1 MAQVKDDHK
10 KNSFYLLEQG
20 KPNDTSEDVE
30 NQPEEKGSDG
40 HSLGVKH
47 PTTYLES
54 LFHLIKGNIG
64 SGVFAMGDAFKNAG
78 LLLAPVLTI
87 FLGFVCIYGNHV
99 LINCSKELGR
109 RRKMRQYPTFPDT
122 MEWSFQTGPKCF
134 QRFSHTIRFL
144 VSLFN
149 IMAQL
154 GFCSVYFVFI
164 SSTLHTI
171 LKRHGYL
178 VDVHI
183 LMAII
188 LIPMVST
195 AMVRNLKFLV
205 PFSVLANILTGAGVC
220 LTMYISM
227 HDLPPIT
234 SRNAVGS
241 ISTIPLFF
249 GTVIYCFEGIGLVL
263 PLQSEMKN
271 PDKFGSRFGVLNVG
285 MTIVGCALLWVG
297 FVGYLKYGEDV
308 AGSLTLNLPKNSLFS
323 EVVQLTI
330 AIGLLFSY
338 ALQFHVAVTFVWPDY
353 NRKYGPFKHPVLA
366 ECGIRLGM
374 ALITFVAAEVV
385 PKLGLFISLLGSVS
399 STALALVFPPLC
411 DLALHWDT
419 S

>member
-1 MAQVKDDHK
+1 MLCPLV
-10 KNSFYLLEQG
+10 Y
-20 KPNDTSEDVE
+20 
-30 NQPEEKGSDG
+30 
-40 HSLGVKH
+40 
-47 PTTYLES
+47 
-54 LFHLIKGNIG
+54 
-64 SGVFAMGDAFKNAG
+64 FAPGGAAALQIIIVSKRLHN
-78 LLLAPVLTI
+78 
-87 FLGFVCIYGNHV
+87 
-99 LINCSKELGR
+99 INCNYETDSQNG
-109 RRKMRQYPTFPDT
+109 TD
-122 MEWSFQTGPKCF
+122 
-134 QRFSHTIRFL
+134 
-144 VSLFN
+144 N
-149 IMAQL
+149 
-154 GFCSVYFVFI
+154 
-164 SSTLHTI
+164 
-171 LKRHGYL
+171 L

-227 HDLPPIT
+227 HDLPPVT

-330 AIGLLFSY
+330 AIGLYSHTLQFHVAVTLLQLTIAIGLLFSY

-399 STALALVFPPLC
+399 STALALVVPPLC
-411 DLALHWDT
+411 DLALHWGHQPGPNYISSTAFLFSSAVVGFSTGTFYSLRDIIRAFFYSPGRDRT
-419 S
+419 HDHSGSAKSP

>member
-1 MAQVKDDHK
+1 
-10 KNSFYLLEQG
+10 
-20 KPNDTSEDVE
+20 
-30 NQPEEKGSDG
+30 
-40 HSLGVKH
+40 
-47 PTTYLES
+47 
-54 LFHLIKGNIG
+54 
-64 SGVFAMGDAFKNAG
+64 MGDAFKNAG
-78 LLLAPVLTI
+78 LMLAPVLAI
-87 FLGFVCIYGNHV
+87 FLGFVCIYGNHI

-134 QRFSHTIRFL
+134 QRFSRTIRFI
-144 VSLFN
+144 VSFFN

-154 GFCSVYFVFI
+154 GSCSVYFVII
-164 SSTLHTI
+164 SSTLHKI
-171 LKRHGYL
+171 LSRLGYL
-178 VDVHI
+178 VDVHV

-195 AMVRNLKFLV
+195 TMVRNLKFLV
-205 PFSVLANILTGAGVC
+205 PFSVLANILTGAGVI

-227 HDLPPIT
+227 HDLPPVT

-249 GTVIYCFEGIGLVL
+249 GTIIYCFEGVGLVL

-308 AGSLTLNLPKNSLFS
+308 AGSLPLNLPQDSLFS
-323 EVVQLTI
+323 EVVQITI
-330 AIGLLFSY
+330 AVGLFFTY
-338 ALQFHVAVTFVWPDY
+338 ALQLHVAITFVWPDC

-366 ECGIRLGM
+366 ECGIKLVLS
-374 ALITFVAAEVV
+374 LITFVAAEVV

-411 DLALHWDT
+411 DLALHWGHQPG
-419 S
+419 SHV